1 MKTLTSLIITFC
13 LAMPPVGIIAAQRD
27 ADPEGDGFEAK
38 LKFETREIK
47 LGDIHGSDA
56 DRSFSFI
63 GVNAGNAPLVLTYV
77 HPSCNCV
84 RLQYPREPIAPGDTL
99 RILGRL
105 NSHGLSGGP
114 FRRDIIVRSNAAEPK
129 IRLLLTG
136 TVSPDSID

>member
-1 MKTLTSLIITFC
+1 MKTLATLIITFC

-84 RLQYPREPIAPGDTL
+84 REPIAPGDTL